1 MPGKK
6 SNEENF
12 KLLNDV
18 EHIMKRPDSYVGSLD
33 KVDTECWVYNQTEN
47 QIKYSNIEY
56 VAGLYKIFDEVLVNA
71 IDHATR
77 CYLNSECKDKVTKI
91 KVTIEDNT
99 ISVFNDGEGIPIAIH
114 KEHKIYIPEMI
125 FGNLRSSSNYD
136 DNEKKITGG
145 KNGFGAKLANIFST
159 EFTIETIDANTKKKY
174 IQTFSKNMSEK
185 TKPKITKSSGKP
197 YTQITFT
204 PDLKTFFKVQ
214 KLTPDFI
221 SLLKKRAY
229 DAAACTNKN
238 VQVYFNNEKITCNS
252 LDKYAKLFDN
262 YMNKFIYES
271 IDDRWEIVIGVN
283 NTSQFGQ
290 VSFVNGIQ
298 TLKGGEHVNE
308 VAKVIAKKIQS
319 HIKSKGYK
327 RSKKV
332 KVTQQHL
339 KDNMFIILRSVIENP
354 SFNSQIKEF
363 LTTPAK
369 KFGSKFDVS
378 DKFIEN
384 LVKKTD
390 LIDRALKLGEF
401 KASIAVSKNPTKKQS
416 NLRGIPKLDDANK
429 AGTKESLKCTLILTE
444 GDSAKALAVSGL
456 SVVGR
461 DYFGVFPLKGKLI
474 NVRDE
479 KPTTIMKNDEIS
491 NIMKIMGLGLGI
503 FGKGNKTSEDKVKI
517 LKDKLRYG
525 RIMIFADQDV
535 DGSHIK
541 GLVINFF
548 HSKFKECFMID
559 DFMISL
565 ATPIVKIMKGK
576 KTIKEFYNESDFEKW
591 KDKTTMKGWKSK
603 YYKGLGTSTN
613 KEAKEYFEDFEKKKI
628 NLTCDDEESD
638 KAIILAFNQDKKSKA
653 TDLRKDWLKGYNRD
667 NVLDQKEKKVSLV
680 DFVNKE
686 LIHFSNYSCERAIP
700 NMIDGLKPSTRKVV
714 YCLKKKN
721 LKNEIKVAQFAGY
734 VSENSN
740 YHHGEVN
747 LHGTIVGLAQT
758 FVGSNNIE
766 LCCPLGQFGTR
777 LAFGGDAAAARYIFT
792 KMSDITLKI
801 FHPDDDEVLEY
812 NLDDGDKVE
821 PVYYVPII
829 PMVLV
834 NGPAGIGTGYS
845 SNIPCYNPEDIVAN
859 IKRMMKNKKIK
870 EMKPWFRGFK
880 GIIDNDKFDD
890 FGNPIYYSRG
900 CWRQLTK
907 TTIEITE
914 LPIGMSNNKYKEFL
928 EKSLHDGSADT
939 KIKKKQ
945 FLVNYDDNST
955 EEDVSFT
962 LKFRQDILTELID
975 SGDLETK
982 LKLIDTKNTNNSNMH
997 FYNSDRVIRK
1007 YDTVGKILKEFYLVR
1022 IAYYSKRKDHLLKK
1036 LNHEYNIYY
1045 YKMKFIKDFINKD
1058 IKIINEEDEYIEE
1071 QLIEREFPKFSKN
1084 IKEYDSTEVSYEYL
1098 LGMTI
1103 RSLTKKKMEELQKL
1117 CDEKKEAIGIL
1128 ESKTEKD
1135 MWSIDLNE
1143 FMKYYLKIKK

>member
-6 SNEENF
+6 SNEENY
-12 KLLNDV
+12 KLMNDI
-18 EHIMKRPDSYVGSLD
+18 EHVMKRPDSYVGSLD
-33 KVDTECWVYNQTEN
+33 KVETECWIYDDKTNSIE
-47 QIKYSNIEY
+47 YSEIEY
-56 VAGLYKIFDEVLVNA
+56 VAGLYKIFDEVLVNS

-77 CYLNSECKDKVTKI
+77 CYADSECKNKVTKI
-91 KVTIEDNT
+91 KVMINDNT
-99 ISVFNDGEGIPIAIH
+99 ISVFNDGEGIPVAIH
-114 KEHKIYIPEMI
+114 KEHKMYIPEMI

-136 DNEKKITGG
+136 DDEKKITGG
-145 KNGFGAKLANIFST
+145 KNGFGAKLTNIFSIK
-159 EFTIETIDANTKKKY
+159 FTVETLDSNTGQKY
-174 IQTFSKNMSEK
+174 IQTFSNNMSEK
-185 TKPKITKSSGKP
+185 TKPTITKSKGKP
-197 YTQITFT
+197 YTQITFI
-204 PDLKTFFKVQ
+204 PDLKQFFKLH
-214 KLTPDFI
+214 KLEPAFI
-221 SLLKKRAY
+221 SLLKKRVF
-229 DAAACTNKN
+229 DAAACTDKS
-238 VQVYFNNEKITCNS
+238 VQVYFNEDKIGCNS
-252 LDKYAKLFDN
+252 LDKYAKLFEN
-262 YMNKFIYES
+262 YMSNPIYES
-271 IDDRWEIVIGVN
+271 INDRWEIVIGVN

-308 VAKVIAKKIQS
+308 VAKIIAKKIQNY
-319 HIKSKGYK
+319 IKSKGYK
-327 RSKKV
+327 RNKKI

-384 LVKKTD
+384 LVKKTN

-401 KASIAVSKNPTKKQS
+401 KASITVSKGPAKKQS

-479 KPTTIMKNDEIS
+479 KPVNIMKNAEIS
-491 NIMKIMGLGLGI
+491 DIMKIMGLSLGM
-503 FGKGNKTSEDKVKI
+503 FGKGNKTSEEKAQI
-517 LKDKLRYG
+517 LKNKLRYG
-525 RIMIFADQDV
+525 RVMIFTDQDV

-548 HSKFKECFMID
+548 HSKFPECFMLD
-559 DFMISL
+559 DFIITL
-565 ATPIVKIMKGK
+565 ATPIVKITKGNK
-576 KTIKEFYNESDFEKW
+576 VVKEFYNEYDFEEW
-591 KDKTTMKGWKSK
+591 GEKTTMKGWKSK
-603 YYKGLGTSTN
+603 YYKGLGTSSA
-613 KEAKEYFEDFEKKKI
+613 KEAKEYFKDFENKKI
-628 NLTCDDEESD
+628 NLTCNNEESN
-638 KAIILAFNQDKKSKA
+638 KAIVLAFSQDKKSNA
-653 TDLRKDWLKGYNRD
+653 ADVRKEWLKGYNR
-667 NVLDQKEKKVSLV
+667 NEILDQKQKEINLD

-686 LIHFSNYSCERAIP
+686 LIHFSNYSCERALP
-700 NMIDGLKPSTRKVV
+700 NMIDGLKISTRKVV

-721 LKNEIKVAQFAGY
+721 LKSEIKVAQFAGY

-740 YHHGEVN
+740 YHHGENN
-747 LHGTIVGLAQT
+747 LIGCIVGLAQN

-777 LAFGGDAAAARYIFT
+777 LALGQDAASARYIFT
-792 KMSDITLKI
+792 KMADITPKI
-801 FHPDDDEVLEY
+801 FHPDDDEILEY
-812 NLDDGDKVE
+812 NLDDGYRVE
-821 PVYYVPII
+821 PIYYVPII

-859 IKRMMKNKKIK
+859 IKRMMKNKNVK

-880 GIIDNDKFDD
+880 GTIDNDKFDE

-900 CWRQLTK
+900 RWRQLTK
-907 TTIEITE
+907 TTIEVTE
-914 LPIGMSNNKYKEFL
+914 LPIGMATNKYKEFL
-928 EKSLHDGSADT
+928 ENSLYDGSADA
-939 KIKKKQ
+939 KVKKKQ
-945 FLVNYDDNST
+945 FLVKYDNNST

-962 LKFRQDILTELID
+962 LKFRQDVLTEIID
-975 SGDLETK
+975 GGDLEST

-1007 YDTVGKILKEFYLVR
+1007 YDTVEKILKEFYLVR
-1022 IAYYSKRKDHLLKK
+1022 IAFYSKRKAHLLKK
-1036 LNHEYNIYY
+1036 LTHEYNIYY
-1045 YKMKFIKDFINKD
+1045 YKMKFIKDFINKE
-1058 IKIINEEDEYIEE
+1058 IKIINEDDEFIEE
-1071 QLIEREFPKFSKN
+1071 QLIEREYPKFSKN
-1084 IKEYDSTEVSYEYL
+1084 LKEYDSEDVSYEYL
-1098 LGMTI
+1098 LGMAI
-1103 RSLTKKKMEELQKL
+1103 RSLTKKKMDELQKC
-1117 CDEKKEAIGIL
+1117 CDEKKVAIGIL

-1135 MWSIDLNE
+1135 LWTEDLND
-1143 FMKYYLKIKK
+1143 FMEYYLKIKK